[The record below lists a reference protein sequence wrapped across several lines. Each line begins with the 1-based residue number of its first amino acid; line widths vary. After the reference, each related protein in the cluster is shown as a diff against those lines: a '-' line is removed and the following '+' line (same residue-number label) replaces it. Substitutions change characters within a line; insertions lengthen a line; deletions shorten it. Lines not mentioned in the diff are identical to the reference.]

1 MSEKTKIIIDFEFTG
16 LDNTFIKDNEIIQM
30 KVLNL
35 NSLVSISANYGSTKN
50 ISAYGQIAHKV
61 LNYGGIKF
69 SKDKFALHV
78 RLVSGNTYSGEEEY
92 YNMDSFEFIGFSPS
106 QDILMLKK
114 YGIDIKITDIREQM
128 QLTKH
133 ELRMATEGSSLEC
146 CYLIATGKYPELK
159 SHDGVD
165 ELRII
170 HELYQEVEKLEK
182 NHTLTVMPHGH
193 CAGMELTQYV
203 DEYRRQADGYRWNN
217 HDLLAESLNAMIID
231 FEYDQFDNEDD

>member
-16 LDNTFIKDNEIIQM
+16 LDNSFIKDNEIVQM
-30 KVLNL
+30 KALRIDKPDEKICWSF
-35 NSLVSISANYGSTKN
+35 NSDKP
-50 ISAYGQIAHKV
+50 ISAYGQLAHKFERYE
-61 LNYGGIKF
+61 LFQKF
-69 SKDKFALHV
+69 D
-78 RLVSGNTYSGEEEY
+78 EEAFKGVINMLFNESDGTDYDDLEFEY
-92 YNMDSFEFIGFSPS
+92 YGFSPS
-106 QDILMLKK
+106 QDILMPKK
-114 YGIDIKITDIREQM
+114 YGIDIKIIDIRKQM

-133 ELRMATEGSSLEC
+133 EVRMATEGSSLEC